1 MLIDANSAR
10 THLCRTAIA
19 IVALSFLTA
28 CGGDSRGPV
37 APPPPVGFAG
47 SYAMQSISDSALPH
61 RVAHPQFTIFVV
73 DSGHMVLN
81 SDSSYTYDTEG
92 KTYPGAVPATA
103 NDTGTFSASGSTIS
117 FDSKFLNGII
127 FTGVA
132 TDSSLAMALQGSLLG
147 SIDITIPVYY
157 KKLP

>member
-1 MLIDANSAR
+1 MRTAR
-10 THLCRTAIA
+10 AHLRCTAIA
-19 IVALSFLTA
+19 IVSLSFLAA

-37 APPPPVGFAG
+37 APPAPVGFAG

-61 RVAHPQFTIFVV
+61 PVAHPQFTIIVV

-81 SDSSYTYDTEG
+81 SDSSYTSDTEG
-92 KTYPGAVPATA
+92 KSYPGAVPATA

-117 FDSKFLNGII
+117 FDSTFLHGII
-127 FTGVA
+127 YTGVA

-147 SIDITIPVYY
+147 SIDVTIPAFY
-157 KKLP
+157 KKVP